1 MARSDCAPARA
12 YRAESRGDNGESMRT
27 ESDTHMMYTTTDT
40 EHDLME
46 DELDRAHEAFL
57 AEIVHLDGKAAQ
69 RLLKTIAE
77 DGTVASPALRG
88 DGQNGGGAG

>member
-1 MARSDCAPARA
+1 
-12 YRAESRGDNGESMRT
+12 MRKA
-27 ESDTHMMYTTTDT
+27 TTDT
-40 EHDLME
+40 EHDRIE

-69 RLLKTIAE
+69 RLFKTIAE
-77 DGTVASPALRG
+77 DGTGASPTLRG